1 MNKEGLQILR
11 DKKFMRM
18 FLALSIPIVIQNLF
32 STGLN
37 FVSNIMIGR
46 VGSTDAIAAIGIA
59 NKIYFLYD
67 LIAFG
72 MISGGSIFFA
82 QYFGSKDIKS
92 LRRTIGMI
100 LTLVIGISII
110 FMAIALFF
118 PYQILSIFSKDASVI
133 EKGVQYLKIV
143 APSYVLTGV
152 TFTLVFVMRA
162 INDTVKPMISSIT
175 AIIANVI
182 LNYALIYGN
191 LGFQRM
197 EVKGAAL
204 ATLIARV
211 IEMGL
216 IIYFVFRKN
225 SIIRGKFSEFISF
238 RKEHINHFLRISL
251 PVIINEGMWGL
262 GTVAYSFAY
271 AYLGTSA
278 FSSTEIG
285 SIVAEMFFVLSFGIA
300 HGSGILIGN
309 SLGADDKERA
319 RKYGTAFLFMAIV
332 VGTFTGVMLLILKSP
347 ILSLYSLDEQTMRN
361 ANYILILNALLLPI
375 RFLNILFIV
384 GILRGGGD
392 TKHALKIELI
402 GLWGFGVPMTLVLA
416 FIFKAPI
423 TIVFFM
429 HFLEEF
435 IKTVLC
441 IPRYKKEAWL
451 RKVI

>member
-118 PYQILSIFSKDASVI
+118 PYQILSIFSKDASVL